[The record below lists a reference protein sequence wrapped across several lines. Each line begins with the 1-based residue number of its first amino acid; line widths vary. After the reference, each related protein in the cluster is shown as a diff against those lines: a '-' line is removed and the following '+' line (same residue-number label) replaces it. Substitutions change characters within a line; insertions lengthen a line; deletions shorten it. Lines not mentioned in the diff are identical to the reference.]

1 MLRLWKDTAALDAQV
16 AKVQR
21 RVRRKEERWD
31 RLGLG
36 AKARWSEQCA
46 LGRVFVAGMVARGEV
61 RVSAQW
67 VRLLVAMEPGRW
79 YGEALLGRM
88 VGRKK
93 PIGHG
98 AQHQL
103 RAMLDKA
110 DNPAWREIHLSAVVL
125 GAMAKRGEHIEP
137 RHLWRLSQW
146 AVELRAAVLDDP
158 TCETVDVLALPS
170 APENLK
176 SRGGRLFQPNHRG

>member
-21 RVRRKEERWD
+21 RVRRQEERWD
-31 RLGLG
+31 RSRLST
-36 AKARWSEQCA
+36 KARWAS
-46 LGRVFVAGMVARGEV
+46 GSGPVFGMVSRGVV

-110 DNPAWREIHLSAVVL
+110 DNPAWQEIHLSAVVL